1 MEQELFA
8 YWLYTLRG
16 IGAKKRH
23 ELQQIYGNAEQIY
36 YGDKTKL
43 KESPVFSERDK
54 TLLGKPETVKEIKH
68 KMQRMEQRGIRFCSQ
83 ESEAFPKKLRYI
95 PDPPYALFYRGML
108 PDTDRPAIAIVGG
121 RNTGYESREIAAGF
135 GRQLAENG
143 IAVVSGLARGID
155 ISAQKG
161 ALDIPGGKTYGVLGT
176 GVDICYPREH
186 IEQYMLMQRRGAVIS
201 EYAPGSRGFR
211 SNFARR
217 NRIISGLSD
226 GVLVIAAREGSGSL
240 ITAECAL
247 EQGKEVFIVPGN
259 ILDPSY
265 AGGNQ
270 LLKSGAAVVTDIQDI
285 LERQIDYNYAI
296 GNA

>member
-43 KESPVFSERDK
+43 KESPVFSEQDK

-121 RNTGYESREIAAGF
+121 RNAGYESREIAAGF
-135 GRQLAENG
+135 GRQLAENLFPEDQ
-143 IAVVSGLARGID
+143 IKSSDPRILHRLQNRYPVPWNIFFQP
-155 ISAQKG
+155 SANHR
-161 ALDIPGGKTYGVLGT
+161 LY
-176 GVDICYPREH
+176 R
-186 IEQYMLMQRRGAVIS
+186 
-201 EYAPGSRGFR
+201 
-211 SNFARR
+211 
-217 NRIISGLSD
+217 
-226 GVLVIAAREGSGSL
+226 
-240 ITAECAL
+240 
-247 EQGKEVFIVPGN
+247 
-259 ILDPSY
+259 
-265 AGGNQ
+265 
-270 LLKSGAAVVTDIQDI
+270 
-285 LERQIDYNYAI
+285 
-296 GNA
+296 